1 MILFDNHLHLR
12 RNGRFLD
19 AVHDFKKAGGTHF
32 VLCQLPMTDLVIR
45 DKSYKLCYQETL
57 KMAEE
62 IRSKI
67 DVGVFVTVG
76 PYPVDYLKL
85 KERFGREETIKIM
98 KKGMDEA
105 AVLCEE
111 KQCIAIG
118 EIGRPHF
125 PVDEQVKN
133 DSNDIL
139 FFPVDEQVKNDS
151 NDILLYG
158 MQKAKE
164 VDVPVVLHTE
174 STTPNQCKELVEMGT
189 KIGLSAHK
197 IVKHYSPP
205 LILKKEN
212 HGLMPSV
219 LASKKNLISAVK
231 KGTRF
236 MMETDYID
244 DIKRPGAVLGP
255 KTIPKRTKE
264 LMEKGILTDEQ
275 TYEIHKTNP
284 EKTYGINLECYLW

>member
-1 MILFDNHLHLR
+1 MSSMILFDNHLHLR

-19 AVHDFKKAGGTHF
+19 AVNDFKKAGGTHF

-62 IRSKI
+62 IRSEI

-98 KKGMDEA
+98 KKGMGEA
-105 AVLCEE
+105 AALCEE

-139 FFPVDEQVKNDS
+139 
-151 NDILLYG
+151 LYG

-164 VDVPVVLHTE
+164 VGVPVVLHTE
-174 STTPNQCKELVEMGT
+174 STTPNQCKELVEMGK

-219 LASKKNLISAVK
+219 LASQKNLISAVE

-244 DIKRPGAVLGP
+244 DIRRPGAVLGP
-255 KTIPKRTKE
+255 KTVPKRTKE

-275 TYEIHKTNP
+275 IYEIHKTNP
-284 EKTYGINLECYLW
+284 EKTYGIDLDG